1 MGDQRSRTAQQNKCL
16 HQWLAQVAWTLD
28 DAGLDIRQTMKADFA
43 MPWTPVAAKE
53 YLWRPVQ
60 EVLANVSSTK
70 DASTTEYPL
79 ICDTITRHIGQNHGV
94 ILTPWPSRNNGRGRW

>member
-1 MGDQRSRTAQQNKCL
+1 MEPRRRTQQQNKCL
-16 HQWLAQVAWTLD
+16 HQWLAQVAETLD
-28 DAGLDIRQTMKADFA
+28 EAGLDIRQTMRADFA
-43 MPWTPVAAKE
+43 LPWTPVAAKE

-70 DASTTEYPL
+70 DASTAEYAL

-94 ILTPWPSRNNGRGRW
+94 TLPPWPSRDNHGGKR